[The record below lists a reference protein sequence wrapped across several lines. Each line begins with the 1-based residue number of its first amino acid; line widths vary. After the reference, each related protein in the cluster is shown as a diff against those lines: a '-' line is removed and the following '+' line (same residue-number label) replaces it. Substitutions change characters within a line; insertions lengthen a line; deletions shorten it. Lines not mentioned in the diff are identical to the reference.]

1 MKKVYVHPEMIVV
14 GFDAECMIAVSN
26 GANVKPGEGGAEEN
40 AANKYKGVWNHEEW
54 SSVKRWS

>member
-1 MKKVYVHPEMIVV
+1 MIVV

-26 GANVKPGEGGAEEN
+26 GANVKPGEGGDEDN
-40 AANKYKGVWNHEEW
+40 ATNKYKGVWNHEEW